1 MENVGSLLVD
11 AAALMLTGMAVVF
24 IFLTIL
30 VYLVRLMSKL
40 VPEEVPEPIS
50 TPKQNNKVQPNASAV
65 SPKVVAAISAAVHQY
80 RTSTAKQ
87 QLNGLKGVNEHV

>member
-1 MENVGSLLVD
+1 MDNIGSLLVD
-11 AAALMLTGMAVVF
+11 AATLMLTGMVVVF

-40 VPEEVPEPIS
+40 LPEEVPEPIAV
-50 TPKQNNKVQPNASAV
+50 PNQNNKVQLPSSAV

-80 RTSTAKQ
+80 RTSVAK
-87 QLNGLKGVNEHV
+87 

>member
-1 MENVGSLLVD
+1 MDNIGSQLFD
-11 AAALMLTGMAVVF
+11 AATLMLTGMSVVF

-30 VYLVRLMSKL
+30 VYLVRLMSRL

-50 TPKQNNKVQPNASAV
+50 TPFQSKPVQSSAAV

-80 RTSTAKQ
+80 RTSAAK
-87 QLNGLKGVNEHV
+87 

>member
-1 MENVGSLLVD
+1 MTKKGREMDTIGSQLFD
-11 AAALMLTGMAVVF
+11 AATLMITGMSVVF

-50 TPKQNNKVQPNASAV
+50 APKQNKKVQSSSAV
-65 SPKVVAAISAAVHQY
+65 SPQVVAAISAAVHQY
-80 RTSTAKQ
+80 RTSTAK
-87 QLNGLKGVNEHV
+87 